1 MTFKDDI
8 AADSDVFY
16 DTDEF
21 ADMVGY
27 NGRQTPLIIDDSF
40 ERYEGS
46 VVTNSFNAR
55 IRKTDVAQPYTEDK
69 VIIDGYQ
76 YRVGEGFYLSGD
88 DWVLTL
94 TPDYIEF

>member
-1 MTFKDDI
+1 MSAFSEK
-8 AADSDVFY
+8 AASAQSRLFSLHGEQA
-16 DTDEF
+16 T
-21 ADMVGY
+21 Y
-27 NGRQTPLIIDDSF
+27 NGSSVTIIPEDTTDSL
-40 ERYEGS
+40 EGMVAS
-46 VVTNSFNAR
+46 NALGAR
-55 IRKTDVAQPYTEDK
+55 IRKSDVAQPYTEDK